1 MERLDEVQT
10 VAARRLSAW
19 RAGVNRGSV
28 EEEEE
33 EEEEEGLPS
42 VQLHCYSS
50 ECTYTAKAS
59 GFSRNRAAPSTHYP
73 GTVWQYYMSFT
84 RNNNTN
90 YSVVTISAVA
100 MGEVQV
106 SQL

>member
-1 MERLDEVQT
+1 M
-10 VAARRLSAW
+10 AARRLSAW

-33 EEEEEGLPS
+33 EGLPS
-42 VQLHCYSS
+42 VQLHCYTATAMNVH
-50 ECTYTAKAS
+50 TYTAKAS
-59 GFSRNRAAPSTHYP
+59 GFSSNRAAPSTHYP